1 MQTTKPQK
9 INLIDNLKQYD
20 TKVISAQNCLK
31 LLLNHKATPKF
42 KEIVWKLIYYFENI
56 EEYEKCSLLIKIQVF
71 AEKEM
76 FKASLRDT

>member
-20 TKVISAQNCLK
+20 AKVISAQNCLK

-42 KEIVWKLIYYFENI
+42 KEIVWKLIYYFENL
-56 EEYEKCSLLIKIQVF
+56 EEYEKCKSLKNFLKF
-71 AEKEM
+71 NEET
-76 FKASLRDT
+76 FGD

>member
-56 EEYEKCSLLIKIQVF
+56 EEYEKCKSLKNFLKF
-71 AEKEM
+71 NEET
-76 FKASLRDT
+76 FGE

>member
-20 TKVISAQNCLK
+20 AKVISAQNCLK

-56 EEYEKCSLLIKIQVF
+56 EEYEKCKSLKNFLKF
-71 AEKEM
+71 NEET
-76 FKASLRDT
+76 FGE

>member
-20 TKVISAQNCLK
+20 AKVISAQNCLK

-42 KEIVWKLIYYFENI
+42 KDIVWKLIYYFENL
-56 EEYEKCSLLIKIQVF
+56 EEYEKCKSLKNFLKF
-71 AEKEM
+71 NEET
-76 FKASLRDT
+76 FGE